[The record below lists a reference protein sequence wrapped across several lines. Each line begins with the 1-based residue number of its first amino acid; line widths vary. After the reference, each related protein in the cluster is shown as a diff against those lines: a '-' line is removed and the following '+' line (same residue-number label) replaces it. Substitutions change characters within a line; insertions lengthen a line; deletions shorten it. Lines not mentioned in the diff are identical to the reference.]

1 MSTMGLV
8 VRGMVVLMAILVV
21 PSLGAWTRLRSGS
34 PSPVMLE
41 ELEDLKVKEEQATA
55 RSLKSTR
62 NPQCTMPLEDPC
74 TLNTTAI
81 GMVEAGYATYYD
93 E

>member
-8 VRGMVVLMAILVV
+8 VRGLVVLVATTV
-21 PSLGAWTRLRSGS
+21 PSLGAWTRLRAGN
-34 PSPVMLE
+34 PGRVMVE
-41 ELEDLKVKEEQATA
+41 ELEDLKMQEEQAAA